1 MKPEEMLLQ
10 TNMLNKLHESGCT
23 VDIELSIW
31 RPDRKWV
38 DYLFSLENFTVRK
51 NSGGICTFSSK
62 IGAGSFPTV
71 EVVVF
76 SRQEDADYLS
86 KKIKQR
92 KEVNK

>member
-10 TNMLNKLHESGCT
+10 TTMLNKLHESGCP
-23 VDIELSIW
+23 VNIEISLW

-38 DYLFSLENFTVRK
+38 DYVFSLNDFIFRENPPD
-51 NSGGICTFSSK
+51 ICTFKSEMSTD
-62 IGAGSFPTV
+62 SFSTV
-71 EVVVF
+71 EITLF
-76 SRQEDADYLS
+76 CKPEDADYLS

>member
-1 MKPEEMLLQ
+1 MKSEEMLLQ

-23 VDIELSIW
+23 MDMELSLW

-38 DYLFSLENFTVRK
+38 DYLFSLENFTVRESSEDIYTF
-51 NSGGICTFSSK
+51 NSKMGT
-62 IGAGSFPTV
+62 GSFPTV
-71 EVVVF
+71 SITLF
-76 SRQEDADYLS
+76 SRQEDVDYIK